1 MCFAMG
7 AYHDLRRSRTACPLG
22 GQACLFLALP
32 LEEYRDC
39 LFGTQRLNCEA
50 LHNAACRPALH

>member
-22 GQACLFLALP
+22 VKQLLWAALVAP
-32 LEEYRDC
+32 QLCD
-39 LFGTQRLNCEA
+39 GTT
-50 LHNAACRPALH
+50 PFTT